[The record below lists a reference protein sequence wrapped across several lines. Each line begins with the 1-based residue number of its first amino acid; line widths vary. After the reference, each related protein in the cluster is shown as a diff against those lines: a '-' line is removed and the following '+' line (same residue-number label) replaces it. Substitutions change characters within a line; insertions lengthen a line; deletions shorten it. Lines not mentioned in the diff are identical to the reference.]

1 MYVNIDNKIKTKRIE
16 YYARNYLIILDLEC
30 RFEVDFPML
39 PEVLLL
45 FLRSISSLE
54 ERALS
59 KTDNKVVPNFPPL

>member
-1 MYVNIDNKIKTKRIE
+1 MHE
-16 YYARNYLIILDLEC
+16 NYLIILDLEC

-59 KTDNKVVPNFPPL
+59 KTDNIVVPNFPPL